1 VINKIFYV
9 SAEADGFCLFILN
22 GLKPVPIE
30 DIIIQHINA
39 IIKFKYTEG
48 RF

>member
-1 VINKIFYV
+1 MFRLKSV
-9 SAEADGFCLFILN
+9 DFCLFILN
-22 GLKPVPIE
+22 GLKPAPIE
-30 DIIIQHINA
+30 YIIIQHINT